1 MVEQKGNFGHDDLE
15 SNLLDHEM
23 HFVPGNSEIWK
34 KTSKYIMKKLIRHD
48 LYARISKFVV
58 LYIIYTQTLARSSDN
73 GHYERVV

>member
-1 MVEQKGNFGHDDLE
+1 MLEQKGNSGHDDLE

-34 KTSKYIMKKLIRHD
+34 KTSKYIVRKIDNQLVT
-48 LYARISKFVV
+48 ISKFVV
-58 LYIIYTQTLARSSDN
+58 LYINYTQTLARSSDN